1 MEHVNRN
8 VKKPIL
14 ISRTFALARTISS
27 STRSLIRNERDSNN
41 DHSPTSDCASQANT
55 NNSMGGEL
63 IEEWP
68 TSKRRKMA
76 IDHLDRRELKQAVK
90 DANVDSMNRVGAKDG
105 LDITLRGY
113 RVRNQAFLW
122 ESRNDNSFTSNPI
135 SDDWPSKDVNELWS
149 KSSFDRRASHNYD
162 FVTRSASALE
172 SLQENEPDVI
182 SRSMS
187 STRRLSLDYEC
198 VSRSLRALNIPQDDT
213 ISALD
218 LASKVVVDKTQK
230 KTPVKRSYNRQYN
243 SVNNMRSATSVL
255 GIDTMLPQVH

>member
-41 DHSPTSDCASQANT
+41 DHSPTSDCASQAST
-55 NNSMGGEL
+55 NNNMGGEL

-76 IDHLDRRELKQAVK
+76 IDHLDRRELKQAVH
-90 DANVDSMNRVGAKDG
+90 DANSDSMNRVGAKDG

-135 SDDWPSKDVNELWS
+135 SDDWPSKAVNELWP
-149 KSSFDRRASHNYD
+149 KSSFDRRASLNYD
-162 FVTRSASALE
+162 FVTRSAPALE
-172 SLQENEPDVI
+172 SLQENDPD
-182 SRSMS
+182 
-187 STRRLSLDYEC
+187 RRLSLDFQC
-198 VSRSLRALNIPQDDT
+198 VSRSLLALNIPQDDT

-218 LASKVVVDKTQK
+218 LASKVVVDKTEK
-230 KTPVKRSYNRQYN
+230 KTPDKRSYSQYN
-243 SVNNMRSATSVL
+243 PVNNMSSATSVL
-255 GIDTMLPQVH
+255 DIDTMLPQVH